1 MRRVFIA
8 LILFFAF
15 LLDYSFFPQL
25 ILNYQGYF
33 LVLTVLASL
42 ALLEEVKFLWL
53 WFFAVAFLWDVFSV
67 LPKGIFLSSVV
78 LLGAVVFVARTKIIF
93 GQLDIFLRTLFF
105 IVFFLLFRLIFNFV
119 MLISSF
125 FISGQ
130 KYFFFKE
137 MFFIDLIYGCFFVV
151 ISSLVYLPLENFLNF
166 FEKDKQRIKL

>member
-93 GQLDIFLRTLFF
+93 EQLDIFLRTLFF
-105 IVFFLLFRLIFNFV
+105 IVFFH
-119 MLISSF
+119 M
-125 FISGQ
+125 
-130 KYFFFKE
+130 
-137 MFFIDLIYGCFFVV
+137 
-151 ISSLVYLPLENFLNF
+151 
-166 FEKDKQRIKL
+166 

>member
-1 MRRVFIA
+1 
-8 LILFFAF
+8 
-15 LLDYSFFPQL
+15 
-25 ILNYQGYF
+25 
-33 LVLTVLASL
+33 
-42 ALLEEVKFLWL
+42 
-53 WFFAVAFLWDVFSV
+53 
-67 LPKGIFLSSVV
+67 
-78 LLGAVVFVARTKIIF
+78 
-93 GQLDIFLRTLFF
+93 
-105 IVFFLLFRLIFNFV
+105 LIFNFV